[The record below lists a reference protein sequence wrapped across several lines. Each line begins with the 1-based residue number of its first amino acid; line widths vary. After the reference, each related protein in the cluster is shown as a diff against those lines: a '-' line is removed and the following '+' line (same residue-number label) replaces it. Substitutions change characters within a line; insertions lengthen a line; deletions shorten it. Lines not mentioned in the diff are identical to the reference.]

1 MTGVPSLDNGQ
12 LFWAAYGLSHV
23 LEEKHPEQI
32 DLINRWNNF
41 WKTMAKNS
49 VKIFY
54 EGNGK
59 IRSVAS
65 ITDIKKSVEENNYWN
80 PSAPCTIFDNPCYLD
95 DPYEGEL
102 FLVMMY
108 FYAPLNDVEREKLWV
123 GKREKL

>member
-1 MTGVPSLDNGQ
+1 
-12 LFWAAYGLSHV
+12 
-23 LEEKHPEQI
+23 
-32 DLINRWNNF
+32 
-41 WKTMAKNS
+41 MAKNS

-80 PSAPCTIFDNPCYLD
+80 PANCANFDNPCYLD

-108 FYAPLNDVEREKLWV
+108 FYAPLENVEREKLWIA
-123 GKREKL
+123 KREKLQAADYFIEELN